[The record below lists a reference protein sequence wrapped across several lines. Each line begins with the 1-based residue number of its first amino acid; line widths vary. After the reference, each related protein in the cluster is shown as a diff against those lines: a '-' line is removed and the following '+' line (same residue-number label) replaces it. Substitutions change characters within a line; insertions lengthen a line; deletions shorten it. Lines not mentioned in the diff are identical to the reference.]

1 MKKLLLMAAMLLTGT
16 SAFAQVP
23 DASEWKKGDE
33 ITSKISW
40 GNLSF
45 QNDLQDD
52 QMDYWQLTSSKGSF
66 TKTGGLF
73 EVYDGADVELYQY
86 VELPAGMYRVQCQG
100 YYRCGTSWDDDP
112 NSFGNPEKWQ
122 DNALLTVQNGKYD
135 VTSNE
140 FAASR
145 TFANP
150 LMPRLFLNYPEQ
162 IYVGPKEGEDGYP
175 GWDMSDGNYGDKGW
189 GPCSVPGSQAWFD
202 AGLYAPYENEDEEIQ
217 YNMVDFFVAEPG
229 YVRIAVTKIDPRSAD
244 SFMVTNFQ
252 MFYEGEVDP
261 ETVELIALQS
271 DIQSVYNKLNKMAN
285 DLGGGLLYTLVSD
298 ALMDFD
304 GEYDIPSLDTK
315 EKCEKA
321 LDVLNTLY
329 ADATAALASMTAIED
344 VMRVMDL
351 LYNTTDYAGKA
362 DFGAAITAAKN
373 CIDPNYEKTEAD
385 DFDTFTKAYNDLIEA
400 RITYL
405 LTQEPDHGA
414 YNFSA
419 AISTPFFCDD
429 EYTPRWN
436 AEAGAYQF
444 PTIEG
449 VADELQ
455 PENTWA
461 TIQEQG
467 YSEAKGAEGRENWV
481 PICENVTVKEKFVEN
496 TWIMKSTTWHG
507 GGPASVTMQ
516 HSYPAIGGWTA
527 EPTGNPELLYQTIT
541 GLPNGFYSMS
551 ALMCNA
557 GADVSALQ
565 FAYIEA
571 GDMKETAPL
580 TQKGNPW
587 WGGSRDQWRQT
598 VWEKLTTNMVYVSD
612 GKVTIGTSSD
622 AFYAS
627 TGFQLYYYGETPDF
641 SGLLTPSI
649 EAAKANIATLA
660 WPGDI
665 AAANAIMAQI
675 PETINDQDQY
685 QAALKVINDVNTY
698 VTTANNVINNWKGL
712 DNFAALGDQFEET
725 SPEYAI
731 VQTAWA
737 QTLTLGDNDTD
748 TYLDAIANDNDY
760 AAYVRY
766 FDYRASMGDLIKS
779 DNVAPVIAEQNA
791 YLTENYAT
799 AEKIDELI
807 GALAGPYNAALLAS
821 LGIANASESNP
832 VDITALIINPKFDEG
847 SKGWQGTAITVTGPS
862 IAEDLGAAEV
872 WNCDFD
878 VYQTIKTLPAGCYQI
893 QCQTFYRDGGD
904 AKTAYNNWEYDAGE
918 DMEFWTPN
926 VVLYANECDSLVNSI
941 ASEKFTTRSMT
952 EFRDK
957 MIDAEEGDAQ
967 GNIYQIP
974 HWKVLDLEGEHKDEE
989 GKFVNEYDREYEDGS
1004 QWYWDSV
1011 IEDIDDVFYYPA
1023 SLTGAT
1029 KVFEQNPDKYV
1040 HAVTVMVPEG
1050 GDLRFGLKN
1059 TAFIS
1064 NHWCVFDNFK
1074 LFYLGKEPTSAIS
1087 NVEGTVAARN
1097 EYYSISGARLSA
1109 PQRGIN
1115 IVRKANGQ
1123 TVKIFV
1129 K

>member
-1 MKKLLLMAAMLLTGT
+1 MKKLLLMAVMLLAGS
-16 SAFAQVP
+16 SAFAQN
-23 DASEWKKGDE
+23 WKVGDE
-33 ITSKISW
+33 ITNDVPW

-45 QNDLQDD
+45 ENDP
-52 QMDYWQLTSSKGSF
+52 MDYWQLTSSKGSF

-86 VELPAGMYRVQCQG
+86 VKLPAGMYRVECQG
-100 YYRCGTSWDDDP
+100 YYRCGNSWDDDP
-112 NSFGNPEKWQ
+112 NSYGDPDRWV

-135 VTSNE
+135 VESKE
-140 FAASR
+140 FTPDR
-145 TFANP
+145 TFKTP

-162 IYVGPKEGEDGYP
+162 IYEDTVKE
-175 GWDMSDGNYGDKGW
+175 GWDMSDGNYGEKGW
-189 GPCSVPGSQAWFD
+189 GPCSVPGSLMWFQ
-202 AGLYAPYENEDEEIQ
+202 AGLYAPYNEDGVK
-217 YNMVDFFVAEPG
+217 YNVVKFFLTEDG
-229 YVRIAVTKIDPRSAD
+229 YVKLGVTKIDPRSAD
-244 SFMVTNFQ
+244 SFMVTNFK
-252 MFYEGEVDP
+252 MYYEGEAG
-261 ETVELIALQS
+261 EAVELMAMQEEVEE
-271 DIQSVYNKLNKMAN
+271 VYNKLDKMAN

-373 CIDPNYEKTEAD
+373 CIDPNYEKTDAD

-467 YSEAKGAEGRENWV
+467 YSEAKAAAGRENWV

-527 EPTGNPELLYQTIT
+527 EPSGNPELLYQTIT
-541 GLPNGFYSMS
+541 GLPNGYYSMS

-587 WGGSRDQWRQT
+587 WGGSRDEWRKT

-649 EAAKANIATLA
+649 EAAKANIATLK

-675 PETINDQDQY
+675 PETITDQDQY
-685 QAALKVINDVNTY
+685 QAALKVISDVNTY

-712 DNFAALGDQFEET
+712 DNFTALGDQFEET

-737 QTLTLGDNDTD
+737 QTMTLGDNDTD

-779 DNVAPVIAEQNA
+779 DNVAPVITEQNA

-832 VDITALIINPKFDEG
+832 IDITALIINPKFDEG

-904 AKTAYNNWEYDAGE
+904 AKTAYNNWWYDAAE

-1011 IEDIDDVFYYPA
+1011 IEDIEDVFYYPA

>member
-1 MKKLLLMAAMLLTGT
+1 MKKLLLMAVMLLAGS
-16 SAFAQVP
+16 SAFAQN
-23 DASEWKKGDE
+23 WKVGDE
-33 ITSKISW
+33 ITNDVPW

-45 QNDLQDD
+45 ENDP
-52 QMDYWQLTSSKGSF
+52 MDYWQLKFQEGKGNS
-66 TKTGGLF
+66 TQTGGLF
-73 EVYDGADVELYQY
+73 EFYDGAEIDLYQY
-86 VELPAGMYRVQCQG
+86 VKLPAGMYRVECQG

-112 NSFGNPEKWQ
+112 NSYGDPDRWV

-135 VTSNE
+135 VESKE
-140 FAASR
+140 FTPDR
-145 TFANP
+145 TFKTP

-162 IYVGPKEGEDGYP
+162 IYEDTVKE
-175 GWDMSDGNYGDKGW
+175 GWDMSDGNYGEKGW
-189 GPCSVPGSQAWFD
+189 GPCSVPGSLMWFQ
-202 AGLYAPYENEDEEIQ
+202 AGLYAPYNEDGVK
-217 YNMVDFFVAEPG
+217 YNVVKFFLTEDG
-229 YVRIAVTKIDPRSAD
+229 YVKLGVTKIDPRSAD
-244 SFMVTNFQ
+244 SFMVTNFK
-252 MFYEGEVDP
+252 MYYEGEAD
-261 ETVELIALQS
+261 EAVELMAMQEEVEE
-271 DIQSVYNKLNKMAN
+271 VYNKLDKMAN

-373 CIDPNYEKTEAD
+373 CIDPNYEKTDAD

-467 YSEAKGAEGRENWV
+467 YSEAKAEAGRENWI

-527 EPTGNPELLYQTIT
+527 EPSGNPELLYQTIT
-541 GLPNGFYSMS
+541 GLPNGYYSMS

-557 GADVSALQ
+557 GADISALQ

-649 EAAKANIATLA
+649 EAAKANIATLK
-660 WPGDI
+660 WSGDI

-675 PETINDQDQY
+675 PETITDQDQY

-712 DNFAALGDQFEET
+712 DNFAALGDQFEEN
-725 SPEYAI
+725 SPEYNI
-731 VQTAWA
+731 VQTAWL
-737 QTLTLGDNDTD
+737 QTMTLGDDENNN

-791 YLTENYAT
+791 YLIENYAT

-821 LGIANASESNP
+821 LGIANASEENP

-904 AKTAYNNWEYDAGE
+904 AKTAYNNWVYNAAE

-941 ASEKFTTRSMT
+941 ASETFTTRSMT

-957 MIDAEEGDAQ
+957 MIDAEEADPQ

-974 HWKVLDLEGEHKDEE
+974 HWKVLDLEGVHKD
-989 GKFVNEYDREYEDGS
+989 GDGNFVNEYDREYEDGS

-1040 HAVTVMVPEG
+1040 HAATVMVQEG

>member
-1 MKKLLLMAAMLLTGT
+1 MKKLLLMAVMLLAGS
-16 SAFAQVP
+16 SAFAQN
-23 DASEWKKGDE
+23 WKVGDE
-33 ITSKISW
+33 ITNDVPW

-45 QNDLQDD
+45 ENDP
-52 QMDYWQLTSSKGSF
+52 MDYWQLKFQEGKGNS
-66 TKTGGLF
+66 TQTGGLF
-73 EVYDGADVELYQY
+73 EFYDGAEIDLYQY
-86 VELPAGMYRVQCQG
+86 VKLPAGMYRVECQG
-100 YYRCGTSWDDDP
+100 YYRCGTAWDDDP
-112 NSFGNPEKWQ
+112 NSYGDPDRWD

-135 VTSNE
+135 VDSKE
-140 FAASR
+140 FTPDR
-145 TFANP
+145 TFKTP
-150 LMPRLFLNYPEQ
+150 LMPRLFLNQPEQ
-162 IYVGPKEGEDGYP
+162 LYVMPEGEAT
-175 GWDMSDGNYGDKGW
+175 WDMSDGNYGDKGW
-189 GPCSVPGSQAWFD
+189 GPCSVPGSLVWFQ
-202 AGLYAPYENEDEEIQ
+202 AGLYAPYNEDGVK
-217 YNMVDFFVAEPG
+217 YNTVKFFLTEDG
-229 YVRIAVTKIDPRSAD
+229 YVKLGVTKIDPRSAD
-244 SFMVTNFQ
+244 SFMVTNFK
-252 MFYEGEVDP
+252 MYYEGEAG
-261 ETVELIALQS
+261 EAVELMAMQEEVEE
-271 DIQSVYNKLNKMAN
+271 VYNKLDKMAN

-315 EKCEKA
+315 EKCEEA
-321 LDVLNTLY
+321 LGVLNTLY

-344 VMRVMDL
+344 VMRVMQL
-351 LYNTTDYAGKA
+351 LYDTTDYPGKA
-362 DFGAAITAAKN
+362 DFGAALTAAQN
-373 CIDPNYEKTEAD
+373 CIDPNYEKQDAD
-385 DFDTFTKAYNDLIEA
+385 DFDTFTKAYNNLIEA

-467 YSEAKGAEGRENWV
+467 YSEAKGAAGRENWV

-527 EPTGNPELLYQTIT
+527 EPSGNPELLYQTIT
-541 GLPNGFYSMS
+541 GLPNGYYAMS

-557 GADVSALQ
+557 GADISALQ

-641 SGLLTPSI
+641 TGLLTPSI
-649 EAAKANIATLA
+649 EAAQANIATLK
-660 WPGDI
+660 WSGDI

-675 PETINDQDQY
+675 PETISNQDEY

-712 DNFAALGDQFEET
+712 DNFAALGDQFEEN
-725 SPEYAI
+725 SPEYNI
-731 VQTAWA
+731 VQTAWL
-737 QTLTLGDNDTD
+737 QTMTLGDDENNN

-766 FDYRASMGDLIKS
+766 FDYRSSMGDLIKS

-791 YLTENYAT
+791 YLIENYAT

-821 LGIANASESNP
+821 LGIANASEENP

-847 SKGWQGTAITVTGPS
+847 NKGWQGTAITVTGPS

-878 VYQTIKTLPAGCYQI
+878 VYQTIKSLPAGCYQI

-904 AKTAYNNWEYDAGE
+904 AKTAYNNWVYNAAE

-941 ASEKFTTRSMT
+941 ASETFTTRSMT

-957 MIDAEEGDAQ
+957 MIDAEEADPQ

-974 HWKVLDLEGEHKDEE
+974 HWKVLDLEGVHKDGE
-989 GKFVNEYDREYEDGS
+989 GNFVNEYDREYEDGS

-1040 HAVTVMVPEG
+1040 HAATVMVPEG